1 MITTET
7 FIYSKFGRAEIMTA
21 FKINLTTEE
30 AAQIVAA
37 LGFVRRN
44 LAVNAQK
51 MTWHFVPGETIEYDL
66 AAIVNLED
74 IICRFNESI
83 EEAIETSPF
92 HPYVIDF

>member
-1 MITTET
+1 
-7 FIYSKFGRAEIMTA
+7 MTA

-44 LAVNAQK
+44 LALNSEK
-51 MTWHFVPGETIEYDL
+51 MMWHFVSGESMELDL
-66 AAIVNLED
+66 SAIVNLED
-74 IICRFNESI
+74 IICKFNESI

-92 HPYVIDF
+92 HPYVINF

>member
-1 MITTET
+1 MC
-7 FIYSKFGRAEIMTA
+7 FKLGRADIMTA
-21 FKINLTTEE
+21 FKINLSTEE

-44 LAVNAQK
+44 LAVDAEK

-92 HPYVIDF
+92 HPYVVDF

>member
-1 MITTET
+1 MMITATCM
-7 FIYSKFGRAEIMTA
+7 FLKLGRFEAMTS

-44 LAVNAQK
+44 LAVDAEK

-66 AAIVNLED
+66 GALVNLED
-74 IICRFNESI
+74 IICRFEDSI

-92 HPYVIDF
+92 HPYVINF

>member
-1 MITTET
+1 MMITATCM
-7 FIYSKFGRAEIMTA
+7 FLKLGRIEAMTA

-44 LAVNAQK
+44 LVVDPQK
-51 MTWHFVPGETIEYDL
+51 MIWHFVSGQSIEYDL
-66 AAIVNLED
+66 AEIVNLED
-74 IICRFNESI
+74 IICRFQDSI

-92 HPYVIDF
+92 HPYVINF

>member
-1 MITTET
+1 
-7 FIYSKFGRAEIMTA
+7 MTA

-44 LAVNAQK
+44 LAVNAASLQ
-51 MTWHFVPGETIEYDL
+51 WSFVPGESISYDIT
-66 AAIVNLED
+66 AIINLED
-74 IICRFNESI
+74 IICKFNEAI

-92 HPYVIDF
+92 HPYVINF

>member
-1 MITTET
+1 MC
-7 FIYSKFGRAEIMTA
+7 SKSRRADIMTA
-21 FKINLTTEE
+21 FKINLSTEE

-44 LAVNAQK
+44 LAVDAEK

-74 IICRFNESI
+74 IICRFQDSI
-83 EEAIETSPF
+83 EESIETSPF
-92 HPYVIDF
+92 HPYIVSF

>member
-1 MITTET
+1 
-7 FIYSKFGRAEIMTA
+7 MTK
-21 FKINLTTEE
+21 FKINLTIDE

-74 IICRFNESI
+74 IISRFNESI
-83 EEAIETSPF
+83 EESIDTSQF
-92 HPYVIDF
+92 HP

>member
-1 MITTET
+1 MMITAT
-7 FIYSKFGRAEIMTA
+7 FMFTKSRRAKVMTT
-21 FKINLTTEE
+21 FKMNLTTEE

-44 LAVNAQK
+44 LAIDPQK
-51 MTWHFVPGETIEYDL
+51 MTWHFVPGQTIEYDL

-83 EEAIETSPF
+83 EESIETSPF
-92 HPYVIDF
+92 HPYVINF

>member
-1 MITTET
+1 MMITAM
-7 FIYSKFGRAEIMTA
+7 FMFSKSRRADIMTK
-21 FKINLTTEE
+21 FQINLTTEE

-44 LAVNAQK
+44 LAVDPKK
-51 MTWHFVPGETIEYDL
+51 MMWHFVPGQTIEYDL

-83 EEAIETSPF
+83 EESIETSPF
-92 HPYVIDF
+92 HPYVINF

>member
-1 MITTET
+1 MMITAT
-7 FIYSKFGRAEIMTA
+7 FMYFKFGRADIMTA

-44 LAVNAQK
+44 LAVDAEK

-66 AAIVNLED
+66 SALVNLED
-74 IICRFNESI
+74 IICRFEDSI
-83 EEAIETSPF
+83 EESIETSPF
-92 HPYVIDF
+92 HPYVINF

>member
-1 MITTET
+1 MTT
-7 FIYSKFGRAEIMTA
+7 

-44 LAVNAQK
+44 LAVNAATLQ
-51 MTWHFVPGETIEYDL
+51 WSFVGGEIITYDISAL
-66 AAIVNLED
+66 IQLED

-83 EEAIETSPF
+83 EDSIEGSPF
-92 HPYVIDF
+92 NPYIKAF

>member
-1 MITTET
+1 MVQ
-7 FIYSKFGRAEIMTA
+7 

-44 LAVNAQK
+44 LAVDPKK
-51 MTWHFVPGETIEYDL
+51 MMWHFVPGQTIEYDL

-83 EEAIETSPF
+83 ETAIETHPF
-92 HPYVIDF
+92 NPYICHF